1 MKEGVNMEYILG
13 EILLF
18 PFQFE
23 MQGFISC
30 QGQTLPVAQ
39 NQALFSLI
47 GYTYGGDGRTTFALP
62 NLKGAEPLPGMRY
75 YIVTS
80 GIYPERQ

>member
-1 MKEGVNMEYILG
+1 MDYYLG
-13 EILLF
+13 QIVLF

-23 MQGFISC
+23 IENFSSC
-30 QGQTLPVAQ
+30 QGQILSISQ

-47 GYTYGGDGRTTFALP
+47 GATYGGDGRTTFALP
-62 NLKGAEPLPGMRY
+62 NLKGAEPLPNMRY

-80 GIYPERQ
+80 GLYPMRQ